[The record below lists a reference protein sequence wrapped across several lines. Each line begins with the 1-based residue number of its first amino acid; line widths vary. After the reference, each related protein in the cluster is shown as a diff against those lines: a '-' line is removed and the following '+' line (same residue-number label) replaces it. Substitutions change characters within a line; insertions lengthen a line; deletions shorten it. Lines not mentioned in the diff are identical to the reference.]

1 MAIYG
6 ASLMKSP
13 TKEVNFAYETA
24 TTSLTTVVGDLLSL
38 SSGLLILATNA
49 PTRIVGI
56 CAQAVTSAAA
66 GAKLA
71 YTPIDQ
77 DYEFLMGSDSAL
89 TQAAVGQYTKLTG
102 STGAMQVAQGSLNA
116 SPAGLQVV
124 ITKIDPLNEGD
135 NTKCLVKFVDVTNTK
150 I

>member
-13 TKEVNFAYETA
+13 TNETNFAYETA

-38 SSGLLILATNA
+38 SSGLLILGTSA

-56 CAQAVTSAAA
+56 CSQAVTTAVA
-66 GAKLA
+66 GTKLA

-77 DYEFLMGSDSAL
+77 DYEFLMGSSSAL
-89 TQAAVGQYTKLTG
+89 TQAAVGQYAKLTG
-102 STGAMQVAQGSLNA
+102 TTGAMQVDQGTLNA
-116 SPAGLQVV
+116 APAGLQVV

-135 NTKCLVKFVDVTNTK
+135 LSKCLVKFVDVTNTK